1 MTPFENFHPKR
12 NFSAAISY
20 HPQANSTR
28 ANANPTAG
36 RSSVG
41 EFQNQLKQVFR
52 RLARAPMFT
61 AVTLI
66 TLAAGVGANTVVF
79 SVLEGVLL
87 RPLPYAHEENLV
99 GVWQTAPGLN
109 IRDLNIAPSTYFI
122 FREQNQ
128 SFLDLGAYQYD
139 SVSITGV
146 AEPEQIPALRMTDG
160 TLPLL
165 GVIPAL
171 GRTFSRQDDSAAAQP
186 TALLSYAYWRRKFSA
201 DPTIIGR
208 TIVVDGKSHQIIG
221 VLPKNFR
228 FLDSE
233 DRPVIIPMQ
242 WDRNTVHLGNYSY
255 EALARLKP
263 GVTLQQANADL
274 ARMQPIALY
283 SFPAPEGFSLKIFQ
297 EAKIGPNVRPL
308 KQDVVGDVGNT
319 LWVLMGSIGMVLLIA
334 CANIANLLLVRVE
347 GRRQELAV
355 RGALGATR
363 GRIAAELLLESV
375 VLGLL
380 GSAIGLGV
388 AYAALRVLVAMAP
401 EGLPR
406 INEITINGPVLLF
419 TLFVSLLSSVL
430 FGCIPVLKFAGVRL
444 NTGIR
449 EGGRALSQS
458 KEQHRARAVLVVVQM
473 ALALVLLICSGLM
486 IRTFR
491 ALTKVDPGFSRAAEL
506 QAFRISILSTQ
517 VPERE
522 QVVRMQEAILHKIQ
536 AIPGVSSVAWGSGIP
551 MDGNTSNDPV
561 FIAGRTYA
569 DGELPPLRRFKRAAP
584 GFLETLGTPLIAG
597 RLYTW
602 ADMYQRLPV
611 TVVTENFARENWP
624 NPADA
629 LGKRIRVATTDD
641 WREIVGVVGNVFD
654 NGVSQPP
661 PTTIF
666 WPVMMDRFE
675 GDKEF
680 VARDIAFAIRTS
692 RAGSESLMKD
702 VREAVWSVNPNLP
715 LSDVN
720 TLDFY
725 YKKSIARTSFTLIML
740 GVAGSMAL
748 LLGVVG
754 IYGVIANSVSQ
765 RTREIGIRM
774 ALGAQTRA
782 LTRMFVQHGLRLTA
796 IGVVIGVVAAIAVMH
811 LMSTLLF
818 KVSPVDPVTY
828 LAVCIGL
835 LVPAWLASYLPSR
848 RVATVD
854 PVEALRGE

>member
-1 MTPFENFHPKR
+1 MR
-12 NFSAAISY
+12 
-20 HPQANSTR
+20 
-28 ANANPTAG
+28 
-36 RSSVG
+36 
-41 EFQNQLKQVFR
+41 EFQNQLRQVFR
-52 RLARAPMFT
+52 RLARAPTFT

-109 IRDLNIAPSTYFI
+109 IHDLNIAPSTYFI

-128 SFLDLGAYQYD
+128 SFLDLGAYSYD

-146 AEPEQIPALRMTDG
+146 AEPEQVPALRMTDG

-165 GVIPAL
+165 GVNPAL
-171 GRTFSRQDDSAAAQP
+171 GRTFSRQDDSAAAPP

-201 DPTIIGR
+201 DPAIIGR
-208 TIVVDGKSHQIIG
+208 TIIVDGKSHQIIG
-221 VLPKNFR
+221 VLPRNFH

-274 ARMQPIALY
+274 ARMQPIALN

-380 GSAIGLGV
+380 GSVIGLGL

-430 FGCIPVLKFAGVRL
+430 FGCIPVLKYAGVRL

-458 KEQHRARAVLVVVQM
+458 KEQHRARAVLVVVQV

-491 ALTKVDPGFSRAAEL
+491 ALTKVDPGFSKPSEL

-517 VPERE
+517 VPDRE
-522 QVVRMQEAILHKIQ
+522 QVVRMQEAIQHKIQ

-551 MDGNTSNDPV
+551 MDGNLSNDPV

-602 ADMYQRLPV
+602 ADTYQRLPV
-611 TVVTENFARENWP
+611 AVVSENFARENWP
-624 NPADA
+624 NPAGA

-641 WREIVGVVGNVFD
+641 
-654 NGVSQPP
+654 
-661 PTTIF
+661 
-666 WPVMMDRFE
+666 
-675 GDKEF
+675 
-680 VARDIAFAIRTS
+680 
-692 RAGSESLMKD
+692 
-702 VREAVWSVNPNLP
+702 
-715 LSDVN
+715 
-720 TLDFY
+720 
-725 YKKSIARTSFTLIML
+725 
-740 GVAGSMAL
+740 
-748 LLGVVG
+748 
-754 IYGVIANSVSQ
+754 
-765 RTREIGIRM
+765 
-774 ALGAQTRA
+774 
-782 LTRMFVQHGLRLTA
+782 
-796 IGVVIGVVAAIAVMH
+796 
-811 LMSTLLF
+811 
-818 KVSPVDPVTY
+818 
-828 LAVCIGL
+828 
-835 LVPAWLASYLPSR
+835 
-848 RVATVD
+848 
-854 PVEALRGE
+854 

>member
-1 MTPFENFHPKR
+1 
-12 NFSAAISY
+12 
-20 HPQANSTR
+20 
-28 ANANPTAG
+28 
-36 RSSVG
+36 
-41 EFQNQLKQVFR
+41 
-52 RLARAPMFT
+52 MFT
-61 AVTLI
+61 AITLI

-87 RPLPYAHEENLV
+87 KPLPYPHAEGLV

-109 IRDLNIAPSTYFI
+109 IKDLNIAPSTYFI

-128 SFLDLGAYQYD
+128 SFVDVGAYQYD

-146 AEPEQIPALRMTDG
+146 AEPEQVPALRVTDG

-165 GVIPAL
+165 GVTPTL
-171 GRTFSRQDDSAAAQP
+171 GRTFSRQDDTAGAPP
-186 TALLSYAYWRRKFSA
+186 TAVLSYAYWRRKFSA
-201 DPTIIGR
+201 DPAMIGR
-208 TIVVDGKSHQIIG
+208 TIIVDGKAHQVIG
-221 VLPKNFR
+221 VLPRNFH

-233 DRPVIIPMQ
+233 DRGVILPVQ
-242 WDRNTVHLGNYSY
+242 WDRSDVHLGNYSY

-274 ARMQPIALY
+274 ARMQPIVMN
-283 SFPAPEGFSLKIFQ
+283 SFPAPEGFSIKIFQ
-297 EAKIGPNVRPL
+297 QAKIGPNIRPL

-334 CANIANLLLVRVE
+334 CANVANLLLVRVE

-355 RGALGATR
+355 RGALGASR

-380 GSAIGLGV
+380 GSAIGLGI

-401 EGLPR
+401 DGLPR
-406 INEITINGPVLLF
+406 INEITINAPVLLF
-419 TLFVSLLSSVL
+419 TLFVSLFSSVL
-430 FGCIPVLKFAGVRL
+430 FGCIPVLKYAGVRL

-458 KEQHRARAVLVVVQM
+458 KEQHRARGVLVVVQVS
-473 ALALVLLICSGLM
+473 LALVLLICSGLM

-491 ALTKVDPGFSRAAEL
+491 ALTKVDPGFSRPAEL
-506 QAFRISILSTQ
+506 QTFRISILDTQ
-517 VPERE
+517 VPDRE
-522 QVVRMQEAILHKIQ
+522 QVVRMNEAILNKIK
-536 AIPGVSSVAWGSGIP
+536 AVPGVSSVAWGSGIP
-551 MDGNTSNDPV
+551 MDGDSNNDPV
-561 FIAGRTYA
+561 FIADRTYA
-569 DGELPPLRRFKRAAP
+569 EGALPPLRRFKRAAP

-597 RLYTW
+597 RLFTW
-602 ADMYQRLPV
+602 ADTYQHLPV
-611 TVVTENFARENWP
+611 AVVSENFARENWL

-629 LGKRIRVATTDD
+629 LGKRIRVATNDD
-641 WREIVGVVGNVFD
+641 WREIIGVVGNVYD
-654 NGVSQPP
+654 NGVSQPA

-666 WPVMMDRFE
+666 WPVLMDRFE
-675 GDKEF
+675 GQKEY
-680 VARDIAFAIRTS
+680 VARDVAFAILTS

-715 LSDVN
+715 LSSVN
-720 TLDFY
+720 TVDFF

-754 IYGVIANSVSQ
+754 IYGVIAYSVSQ

-774 ALGAQTRA
+774 ALGAQTQA
-782 LTRMFVQHGLRLTA
+782 LTSMFVRHGLRLTA
-796 IGVVIGVVAAIAVMH
+796 IGVVFGVIAAIAVMR

-818 KVSPVDPVTY
+818 NVSPVDPVTY
-828 LAVCIGL
+828 LVVCAGL
-835 LVPAWLASYLPSR
+835 IVPAWLASYLPSR
-848 RVATVD
+848 RVASVD

>member
-1 MTPFENFHPKR
+1 VFVR
-12 NFSAAISY
+12 
-20 HPQANSTR
+20 
-28 ANANPTAG
+28 
-36 RSSVG
+36 
-41 EFQNQLKQVFR
+41 EFRNQLRQVFR
-52 RLARAPMFT
+52 RLARAPIFS
-61 AVTLI
+61 AITLI

-87 RPLPYAHEENLV
+87 KPLPYPRAEDLV

-109 IRDLNIAPSTYFI
+109 IKDLNVAPSTYFI

-128 SFLDLGAYQYD
+128 SFIDVGVYQYD

-146 AEPEQIPALRMTDG
+146 AEPEQVQALRVTDG

-165 GVIPAL
+165 GVTPTL
-171 GRTFSRQDDSAAAQP
+171 GRTFSRQDDTAGAPP
-186 TALLSYAYWRRKFSA
+186 TAVLSYAYWRRKFSA
-201 DPTIIGR
+201 DPTMIGR
-208 TIVVDGKSHQIIG
+208 TIIVDGKAHQVIG
-221 VLPKNFR
+221 ILPKNFR

-233 DRPVIIPMQ
+233 DRGVMLPVQ
-242 WDRNTVHLGNYSY
+242 WDRSDIHLGNYSY
-255 EALARLKP
+255 EAIARLKP

-274 ARMQPIALY
+274 ARMQPIVMN
-283 SFPAPEGFSLKIFQ
+283 SFPAPEGFSIKIFQ
-297 EAKIGPNVRPL
+297 QAQIGPNVRPL

-334 CANIANLLLVRVE
+334 CANVANLLLVRVE

-355 RGALGATR
+355 RGALGASR
-363 GRIAAELLLESV
+363 GRLAAELLLESI

-380 GSAIGLGV
+380 GSAIGLGL
-388 AYAALRVLVAMAP
+388 AYAALRVLVELAP
-401 EGLPR
+401 DGLPR

-419 TLFVSLLSSVL
+419 TLFVSLFSSVL
-430 FGCIPVLKFAGVRL
+430 FGCIPALKYAGIRL

-449 EGGRALSQS
+449 EGGRGLSQS
-458 KEQHRARAVLVVVQM
+458 KEQHRARGVLVVVQVS
-473 ALALVLLICSGLM
+473 LALVLLICSGLM

-491 ALTKVDPGFSRAAEL
+491 ALTKVDPGFSRPAEL
-506 QAFRISILSTQ
+506 QTFRISILDTQ
-517 VPERE
+517 VPDRE
-522 QVVRMQEAILHKIQ
+522 QVVRMNEAILNKIK
-536 AIPGVSSVAWGSGIP
+536 AIPGVSAVAWGSGIP
-551 MDGNTSNDPV
+551 MDGNSSNDPV
-561 FIAGRTYA
+561 FIADRTYA
-569 DGELPPLRRFKRAAP
+569 EGALPPIRRFKRAAP

-597 RLYTW
+597 RLFTW
-602 ADMYQRLPV
+602 ADTYQHLPV
-611 TVVTENFARENWP
+611 AVVSENFARENWP

-641 WREIVGVVGNVFD
+641 WREIIGVVGNVYD
-654 NGVSQPP
+654 NGVSQPA

-666 WPVMMDRFE
+666 WPVLMDRFE
-675 GDKEF
+675 GQKEY
-680 VARDIAFAIRTS
+680 VARDVAFAIRTS

-715 LSDVN
+715 LSSVN
-720 TLDFY
+720 TVDFF
-725 YKKSIARTSFTLIML
+725 YKRSIARTSFTLIML

-754 IYGVIANSVSQ
+754 IYGVIAYSVSQ

-782 LTRMFVQHGLRLTA
+782 LTTMFVRHGLRLTA
-796 IGVVIGVVAAIAVMH
+796 IGVVFGVIAAIAVMR

-818 KVSPVDPVTY
+818 NVSPVDPITY
-828 LAVCIGL
+828 LVVCGGL
-835 LVPAWLASYLPSR
+835 VVPAWLASYLPSR
-848 RVATVD
+848 RVAGVD

>member
-1 MTPFENFHPKR
+1 
-12 NFSAAISY
+12 
-20 HPQANSTR
+20 
-28 ANANPTAG
+28 
-36 RSSVG
+36 
-41 EFQNQLKQVFR
+41 
-52 RLARAPMFT
+52 
-61 AVTLI
+61 LI

-87 RPLPYAHEENLV
+87 KPLPYPRAEDLV

-109 IRDLNIAPSTYFI
+109 IKDLNVAPSTYFI

-128 SFLDLGAYQYD
+128 SFIDVGVYQYD

-146 AEPEQIPALRMTDG
+146 AEPEQVQALRVTDG

-165 GVIPAL
+165 GVTPTL
-171 GRTFSRQDDSAAAQP
+171 GRTFSRQDDTAGAPP
-186 TALLSYAYWRRKFSA
+186 TAVLSYAYWRRKFSA
-201 DPTIIGR
+201 DPTMIGR
-208 TIVVDGKSHQIIG
+208 TIIVDGKAHQVIG
-221 VLPKNFR
+221 ILPKNFR

-233 DRPVIIPMQ
+233 DRGVMLPVQ
-242 WDRNTVHLGNYSY
+242 WDRSDIHLGNYSY
-255 EALARLKP
+255 EAIARLKP

-274 ARMQPIALY
+274 ARMQPIVMN
-283 SFPAPEGFSLKIFQ
+283 SFPAPEGFSIKIFQ
-297 EAKIGPNVRPL
+297 QAQIGPNVRPL

-334 CANIANLLLVRVE
+334 CANVANLLLVRVE

-355 RGALGATR
+355 RGALGASR
-363 GRIAAELLLESV
+363 GRLAAELLLESI

-380 GSAIGLGV
+380 GSAIGLGL
-388 AYAALRVLVAMAP
+388 AYAALRVLVELAP
-401 EGLPR
+401 DGLPR

-419 TLFVSLLSSVL
+419 TLFVSLFSSVL
-430 FGCIPVLKFAGVRL
+430 FGCIPALKYAGIRL

-449 EGGRALSQS
+449 EGGRGLSQS
-458 KEQHRARAVLVVVQM
+458 KEQHRARGVLVVVQVS
-473 ALALVLLICSGLM
+473 LALVLLICSGLM

-491 ALTKVDPGFSRAAEL
+491 ALTKVDPGFSRPAEL
-506 QAFRISILSTQ
+506 QTFRISILDTQ
-517 VPERE
+517 VPDRE
-522 QVVRMQEAILHKIQ
+522 QVVRMNEAILNKIK
-536 AIPGVSSVAWGSGIP
+536 AIPGVSAVAWGSGIP
-551 MDGNTSNDPV
+551 MDGNSSNDPV
-561 FIAGRTYA
+561 FIADRTYA
-569 DGELPPLRRFKRAAP
+569 EGALPPIRRFKRAAP

-597 RLYTW
+597 RLFTW
-602 ADMYQRLPV
+602 ADTYQHLPV
-611 TVVTENFARENWP
+611 AVVSENFARENWP

-641 WREIVGVVGNVFD
+641 WREIIGVVGNVYD
-654 NGVSQPP
+654 NGVSQPA

-666 WPVMMDRFE
+666 WPVLMDRFE
-675 GDKEF
+675 GQKEY
-680 VARDIAFAIRTS
+680 VARDVAFAIRTS

-715 LSDVN
+715 LSSVN
-720 TLDFY
+720 TVDFF
-725 YKKSIARTSFTLIML
+725 YKRSIARTSFTLIML

-754 IYGVIANSVSQ
+754 IYGVIAYSVSQ

-782 LTRMFVQHGLRLTA
+782 LTTMFVRHGLRLTA
-796 IGVVIGVVAAIAVMH
+796 IGVVFGVIAAIAVMR

-818 KVSPVDPVTY
+818 NVSPVDPITY
-828 LAVCIGL
+828 LVVCGGL
-835 LVPAWLASYLPSR
+835 VVPAWLASYLPSR
-848 RVATVD
+848 RVAGVD

>member
-1 MTPFENFHPKR
+1 MR
-12 NFSAAISY
+12 
-20 HPQANSTR
+20 
-28 ANANPTAG
+28 
-36 RSSVG
+36 
-41 EFQNQLKQVFR
+41 EFRNQLRQVFR

-61 AVTLI
+61 AITLI

-87 RPLPYAHEENLV
+87 KPLPYPRAEDLV

-109 IRDLNIAPSTYFI
+109 IKDLNVAPSTYFI

-128 SFLDLGAYQYD
+128 SFVDVGAYQYD

-146 AEPEQIPALRMTDG
+146 AEPEQVRALRVTDG

-165 GVIPAL
+165 GVTPAL
-171 GRTFSRQDDSAAAQP
+171 GRTFSRQDDTAGAPP
-186 TALLSYAYWRRKFSA
+186 TAVISYAYWRRKFSA
-201 DPTIIGR
+201 DPAMIGR
-208 TIVVDGKSHQIIG
+208 TIIVDGKAHQVIG
-221 VLPKNFR
+221 ILPKTFH

-233 DRPVIIPMQ
+233 DRGVILPMQ
-242 WDRNTVHLGNYSY
+242 WDRSDIHLGNYSY

-274 ARMQPIALY
+274 ARMQPIVMNT
-283 SFPAPEGFSLKIFQ
+283 FPAPEGFSIKIFQ
-297 EAKIGPNVRPL
+297 QAQIGPNVRPL

-334 CANIANLLLVRVE
+334 CANVANLLLVRVE

-355 RGALGATR
+355 RGALGASR
-363 GRIAAELLLESV
+363 GRLAAELLLESI

-380 GSAIGLGV
+380 GSAIGLAL
-388 AYAALRVLVAMAP
+388 AYAALRVLVVLAP
-401 EGLPR
+401 DGLPR

-419 TLFVSLLSSVL
+419 TLFVSLFSSVL
-430 FGCIPVLKFAGVRL
+430 FGCIPVLKYAGVRL

-449 EGGRALSQS
+449 EGGRGLSQS
-458 KEQHRARAVLVVVQM
+458 KEQHRARGVLVVVQVS
-473 ALALVLLICSGLM
+473 LALVLLICSGLM

-491 ALTKVDPGFSRAAEL
+491 ALTKVDPGFSKPAEL
-506 QAFRISILSTQ
+506 QTFRISILSTQ
-517 VPERE
+517 VPDRV
-522 QVVRMQEAILHKIQ
+522 QVVRMDEAILNKIK
-536 AIPGVSSVAWGSGIP
+536 AIPGVSAVAWGSGIP
-551 MDGNTSNDPV
+551 MDGDSNNDPV
-561 FIAGRTYA
+561 FIADRTYA
-569 DGELPPLRRFKRAAP
+569 EGALPPLRRFKRAAP

-597 RLYTW
+597 RLFTW
-602 ADMYQRLPV
+602 ADTYQRLPV
-611 TVVTENFARENWP
+611 AVVSENFARENWP

-641 WREIVGVVGNVFD
+641 WREIIGVVGNVFD
-654 NGVSQPP
+654 NGVSQPA

-666 WPVMMDRFE
+666 WPVLMDRFE
-675 GDKEF
+675 GDKEY
-680 VARDIAFAIRTS
+680 VARDVAFAIRTS

-702 VREAVWSVNPNLP
+702 VREAVWSLNPNLP
-715 LSDVN
+715 LSSVN
-720 TLDFY
+720 TVDFF

-754 IYGVIANSVSQ
+754 IYGVIAYSVSQ

-782 LTRMFVQHGLRLTA
+782 LTSMFVRHGLRLTA
-796 IGVVIGVVAAIAVMH
+796 IGVVFGVIAAIAVMR

-818 KVSPVDPVTY
+818 NVSPVDPITY
-828 LAVCIGL
+828 LVVCAGL
-835 LVPAWLASYLPSR
+835 VVPAWLASYLPSR
-848 RVATVD
+848 RVASVD

>member
-1 MTPFENFHPKR
+1 VR
-12 NFSAAISY
+12 
-20 HPQANSTR
+20 
-28 ANANPTAG
+28 
-36 RSSVG
+36 

-171 GRTFSRQDDSAAAQP
+171 GRTFSRQDDSAAAPP
-186 TALLSYAYWRRKFSA
+186 TALLSYAYWRRKFSG

-208 TIVVDGKSHQIIG
+208 TIIVDGKSHQIIG
-221 VLPKNFR
+221 ILPKNFH
-228 FLDSE
+228 FLDSQ
-233 DRPVIIPMQ
+233 DRSVIIPMQ

-274 ARMQPIALY
+274 ARMQPIALN

-334 CANIANLLLVRVE
+334 CANIANLLLVRFE

-380 GSAIGLGV
+380 GSAIGLGL

-458 KEQHRARAVLVVVQM
+458 KEQHRARAVLVVVQV
-473 ALALVLLICSGLM
+473 ALALVLLVCSGLM

-522 QVVRMQEAILHKIQ
+522 QVVRMQEAILNKIQ

-602 ADMYQRLPV
+602 ADIYQRLPV
-611 TVVTENFARENWP
+611 TIVTENFARENWP

-720 TLDFY
+720 TADFY

-754 IYGVIANSVSQ
+754 IYGVIAYSVSQ
-765 RTREIGIRM
+765 RTREMGIRM

-796 IGVVIGVVAAIAVMH
+796 IGVVFGVVAAIAVMR

-828 LAVCIGL
+828 VTVCIGL

>member
-1 MTPFENFHPKR
+1 M
-12 NFSAAISY
+12 
-20 HPQANSTR
+20 
-28 ANANPTAG
+28 
-36 RSSVG
+36 G
-41 EFQNQLKQVFR
+41 EFRNQVRQVFR

-61 AVTLI
+61 AITLI

-87 RPLPYAHEENLV
+87 KPLPYPRAEDLV

-109 IRDLNIAPSTYFI
+109 IKDLNVAPSTYFI

-128 SFLDLGAYQYD
+128 SFVDVGVYQYD

-146 AEPEQIPALRMTDG
+146 TEPEQVQALRVTDG

-165 GVIPAL
+165 GVTPTL
-171 GRTFSRQDDSAAAQP
+171 GRTFSRQDDTAGAPP
-186 TALLSYAYWRRKFSA
+186 TAVLSYPYWRRKFSA
-201 DPTIIGR
+201 DPAMIGR
-208 TIVVDGKSHQIIG
+208 TIIVDGKAHQVIG
-221 VLPKNFR
+221 ILPKNFH

-233 DRPVIIPMQ
+233 DRGVMLPMQ
-242 WDRNTVHLGNYSY
+242 WDRSDIHLGNYSY
-255 EALARLKP
+255 EAIARLKP

-274 ARMQPIALY
+274 ARMQPIVMN
-283 SFPAPEGFSLKIFQ
+283 SFPAPEGFSIKIFQ
-297 EAKIGPNVRPL
+297 QAQIGPNVRPL

-334 CANIANLLLVRVE
+334 CANVANLLLVRVE

-355 RGALGATR
+355 RGALGASR
-363 GRIAAELLLESV
+363 GRLAAELLLESI

-380 GSAIGLGV
+380 GSAIGLGL
-388 AYAALRVLVAMAP
+388 AYAALRVLVILAP
-401 EGLPR
+401 DGLPR

-419 TLFVSLLSSVL
+419 TLFVSLFSSVL
-430 FGCIPVLKFAGVRL
+430 FGCIPVLKYAGIRL

-449 EGGRALSQS
+449 EGGRGLSQS
-458 KEQHRARAVLVVVQM
+458 KEQHRARGVLVVVQVS
-473 ALALVLLICSGLM
+473 LALVLLICSGLM

-491 ALTKVDPGFSRAAEL
+491 ALTRVDPGFSRPAEL
-506 QAFRISILSTQ
+506 QTFRISILDTQ
-517 VPERE
+517 VPDRE
-522 QVVRMQEAILHKIQ
+522 QVVRMNEAILNKMK
-536 AIPGVSSVAWGSGIP
+536 AIPGVSAVAWGSGIP
-551 MDGNTSNDPV
+551 MDGSSSNDPV
-561 FIAGRTYA
+561 FLADRTYA
-569 DGELPPLRRFKRAAP
+569 DGALPPIRRFKRAAP

-597 RLYTW
+597 RLFTW
-602 ADMYQRLPV
+602 ADTYQHLPV
-611 TVVTENFARENWP
+611 AVVSENFARENWP

-641 WREIVGVVGNVFD
+641 WREIIGVVGNVYD
-654 NGVSQPP
+654 NGVSQPA

-666 WPVMMDRFE
+666 WPVLMDRFE
-675 GDKEF
+675 GQKEY
-680 VARDIAFAIRTS
+680 VARDVAFAIRTS

-702 VREAVWSVNPNLP
+702 VREAVWSVNPNVP
-715 LSDVN
+715 LSSVN
-720 TLDFY
+720 TVDFF

-754 IYGVIANSVSQ
+754 IYGVIAYSVSQ

-774 ALGAQTRA
+774 AIGAQTRA
-782 LTRMFVQHGLRLTA
+782 LTSMFVRHGLRLTA
-796 IGVVIGVVAAIAVMH
+796 IGVVFGVMAAIAVMR

-818 KVSPVDPVTY
+818 NVSPVDPITY
-828 LAVCIGL
+828 LVVCAGL
-835 LVPAWLASYLPSR
+835 IVPAWLASYLPSR
-848 RVATVD
+848 RVASVD

>member
-1 MTPFENFHPKR
+1 
-12 NFSAAISY
+12 
-20 HPQANSTR
+20 
-28 ANANPTAG
+28 
-36 RSSVG
+36 
-41 EFQNQLKQVFR
+41 
-52 RLARAPMFT
+52 
-61 AVTLI
+61 LI

-87 RPLPYAHEENLV
+87 KPLPYPRAEDLV

-109 IRDLNIAPSTYFI
+109 IKDLNVAPSTYFI

-128 SFLDLGAYQYD
+128 SFIDVGVYQYD

-146 AEPEQIPALRMTDG
+146 AEPEQVQALRVTDG

-165 GVIPAL
+165 GVTPTL
-171 GRTFSRQDDSAAAQP
+171 GRTFSRQDDTAGAPP
-186 TALLSYAYWRRKFSA
+186 TAVLSYAYWRRKFSA
-201 DPTIIGR
+201 DPTMIGR
-208 TIVVDGKSHQIIG
+208 TIIVDGKAHQVIG
-221 VLPKNFR
+221 ILPKNFR

-233 DRPVIIPMQ
+233 DRGVMLPVQ
-242 WDRNTVHLGNYSY
+242 WDRSDIHLGNYSY
-255 EALARLKP
+255 EAIARLKP

-274 ARMQPIALY
+274 ARMQPIVMN
-283 SFPAPEGFSLKIFQ
+283 SFPAPEGFSIKIFQ
-297 EAKIGPNVRPL
+297 QAQIGPNVRPL

-334 CANIANLLLVRVE
+334 CANVANLLLVRVE

-355 RGALGATR
+355 RGALGASR
-363 GRIAAELLLESV
+363 GRLAAELLLESI

-380 GSAIGLGV
+380 GSAIGLGL
-388 AYAALRVLVAMAP
+388 AYAALRVLVELAP
-401 EGLPR
+401 DGLPR

-419 TLFVSLLSSVL
+419 TLFVSLFSSVL
-430 FGCIPVLKFAGVRL
+430 FGCIPALKYAGIRL

-449 EGGRALSQS
+449 EGGRGLSQS
-458 KEQHRARAVLVVVQM
+458 KEQHRARGVLVVVQVS
-473 ALALVLLICSGLM
+473 LALVLLICSGLM

-491 ALTKVDPGFSRAAEL
+491 ALTKVDPGFSRPAEL
-506 QAFRISILSTQ
+506 QTFRISILDTQ
-517 VPERE
+517 VPDRE
-522 QVVRMQEAILHKIQ
+522 QVVRMNEAILNKIK
-536 AIPGVSSVAWGSGIP
+536 AIPGVSAVAWGSGIP
-551 MDGNTSNDPV
+551 MDGNSSNDPV
-561 FIAGRTYA
+561 FIADRTYA
-569 DGELPPLRRFKRAAP
+569 EGALPPIRRFKRAAP

-597 RLYTW
+597 RLFTW
-602 ADMYQRLPV
+602 ADTYQHLPV
-611 TVVTENFARENWP
+611 AVVSENFARQNWP

-641 WREIVGVVGNVFD
+641 WREIIGVVGNVYD
-654 NGVSQPP
+654 NGVSQPA

-666 WPVMMDRFE
+666 WPVLMDRFE
-675 GDKEF
+675 GQKEY
-680 VARDIAFAIRTS
+680 VARDVAFAIRTS

-715 LSDVN
+715 LSSVN
-720 TLDFY
+720 TVDFF
-725 YKKSIARTSFTLIML
+725 YKRSIARTSFTLIML

-754 IYGVIANSVSQ
+754 IYGVIAYSVSQ

-782 LTRMFVQHGLRLTA
+782 LTTMFVRHGLRLTA
-796 IGVVIGVVAAIAVMH
+796 IGVVFGVIAAIAVMR

-818 KVSPVDPVTY
+818 NVSPVDPITY
-828 LAVCIGL
+828 LVVCGGL
-835 LVPAWLASYLPSR
+835 VVPAWLASYLPSR
-848 RVATVD
+848 RVAGVD

>member
-1 MTPFENFHPKR
+1 VR
-12 NFSAAISY
+12 
-20 HPQANSTR
+20 
-28 ANANPTAG
+28 
-36 RSSVG
+36 
-41 EFQNQLKQVFR
+41 EFQNQLKQVIR

-61 AVTLI
+61 AVSLI

-122 FREQNQ
+122 FREQNE

-146 AEPEQIPALRMTDG
+146 AEPEQVPALRTTDG

-171 GRTFSRQDDSAAAQP
+171 GRTFSRQDDSAAAPP

-208 TIVVDGKSHQIIG
+208 TIIVDGKSHQIIG

-274 ARMQPIALY
+274 ARMQPIALN

-297 EAKIGPNVRPL
+297 DAKIGPNVRPL

-363 GRIAAELLLESV
+363 GRIAAELLLESI

-380 GSAIGLGV
+380 GSAIGLGL

-430 FGCIPVLKFAGVRL
+430 FGCIPVLKYAGVRL

-458 KEQHRARAVLVVVQM
+458 REQHRARAVLVVIQV

-517 VPERE
+517 VPDRE
-522 QVVRMQEAILHKIQ
+522 QVVRMQEAILHKVQ

-561 FIAGRTYA
+561 FIAGRTYG

-611 TVVTENFARENWP
+611 TIVTENFARENWP

-654 NGVSQPP
+654 NGVSQPA
-661 PTTIF
+661 PTVIF

-715 LSDVN
+715 LSDVH
-720 TLDFY
+720 TVDFY
-725 YKKSIARTSFTLIML
+725 YRKSIARTSFTLIML

-754 IYGVIANSVSQ
+754 IYGVIAYSVSQ

-796 IGVVIGVVAAIAVMH
+796 IGVVFGVVAAIAVMR

-828 LAVCIGL
+828 VAVCIGL

>member
-1 MTPFENFHPKR
+1 M
-12 NFSAAISY
+12 
-20 HPQANSTR
+20 
-28 ANANPTAG
+28 
-36 RSSVG
+36 G
-41 EFQNQLKQVFR
+41 EFRNQLRQVFR

-61 AVTLI
+61 AITLI

-87 RPLPYAHEENLV
+87 KPLPYPRAEDLV

-109 IRDLNIAPSTYFI
+109 IKDLNIAPSTYFI

-128 SFLDLGAYQYD
+128 SFVDVGAYQYD

-146 AEPEQIPALRMTDG
+146 AEPEQVRALRVTDG

-165 GVIPAL
+165 GVTPTL
-171 GRTFSRQDDSAAAQP
+171 GRTFSRQDDTAGAPP
-186 TALLSYAYWRRKFSA
+186 TAVLSYAYWRRKFSA
-201 DPTIIGR
+201 DPAMIGR
-208 TIVVDGKSHQIIG
+208 TIIVDGKAHQVIG
-221 VLPKNFR
+221 ILPKNFH

-233 DRPVIIPMQ
+233 DRGVILPVQ
-242 WDRNTVHLGNYSY
+242 WDRSDIHLGNYSY

-274 ARMQPIALY
+274 ARMQPIVMN
-283 SFPAPEGFSLKIFQ
+283 SFPAPEGFSIKIFQ
-297 EAKIGPNVRPL
+297 QAQIGPNVRPL

-334 CANIANLLLVRVE
+334 CANVANLLLVRVE

-355 RGALGATR
+355 RGALGASR
-363 GRIAAELLLESV
+363 GRLAAELLLESI

-380 GSAIGLGV
+380 GSAIGLGL
-388 AYAALRVLVAMAP
+388 AYAALRVLVVLAP
-401 EGLPR
+401 DGLPR

-419 TLFVSLLSSVL
+419 TLFVSLFSSVL
-430 FGCIPVLKFAGVRL
+430 FGCIPVLKYAGIRL

-449 EGGRALSQS
+449 EGGRGLSQS
-458 KEQHRARAVLVVVQM
+458 KEQHRARGVLVVVQVS
-473 ALALVLLICSGLM
+473 LALVLLICSGLM

-491 ALTKVDPGFSRAAEL
+491 ALTKVDPGFSKPAEL
-506 QAFRISILSTQ
+506 QTFRISILSTQ
-517 VPERE
+517 VPDRA
-522 QVVRMQEAILHKIQ
+522 QVVRMDEAILNKIK
-536 AIPGVSSVAWGSGIP
+536 AIPGVSAVAWGSGIP
-551 MDGNTSNDPV
+551 MDGDSNNDPV
-561 FIAGRTYA
+561 FIADRTYA
-569 DGELPPLRRFKRAAP
+569 EGALPPLRRFKRAAP

-597 RLYTW
+597 RLFTW
-602 ADMYQRLPV
+602 ADTYQHLPV
-611 TVVTENFARENWP
+611 AVVSENFARENWP

-629 LGKRIRVATTDD
+629 LGKRIRVATIDD
-641 WREIVGVVGNVFD
+641 WREIIGVVGNVYD
-654 NGVSQPP
+654 NGVSQPA

-666 WPVMMDRFE
+666 WPVLMDRFE
-675 GDKEF
+675 GEKEY
-680 VARDIAFAIRTS
+680 VARDVAFAIRTS

-715 LSDVN
+715 LSSVN
-720 TLDFY
+720 TVDFF

-754 IYGVIANSVSQ
+754 IYGVIAYSVSQ

-782 LTRMFVQHGLRLTA
+782 LTSMFVRHGLRLTA
-796 IGVVIGVVAAIAVMH
+796 IGVVFGVIAAIAVMR

-818 KVSPVDPVTY
+818 NVSPVDPITY
-828 LAVCIGL
+828 LVVCAGL
-835 LVPAWLASYLPSR
+835 IVPAWLASYLPSR
-848 RVATVD
+848 RVASVD